1 MRYYI
6 CEALQLI
13 EPVNGKNEKFSM
25 NGRDT
30 EDEAKIL
37 YHDKMSA
44 AMKDTNVSIALIH
57 VMDEKG
63 GKIVTD
69 TYERYIPHPEPEPT
83 PEEPEEPEDES
94 DDPEE

>member
-6 CEALQLI
+6 CEATQYI
-13 EPVNGKNEKFSM
+13 EPVNGKTEKFSM

-30 EDEAKIL
+30 EREAKIV
-37 YHDKMSA
+37 YFDKMSA
-44 AMKDTNVSIALIH
+44 ALKDENTAIELIH

-69 TYERYIPHPEPEPT
+69 CFEAEIPEPEPE
-83 PEEPEEPEDES
+83 PEPEEQ
-94 DDPEE
+94 PEEDHGE